1 MNYVKLIALLSLVLL
16 GACGA
21 SPTKASDGAIVTP
34 VATARSTA
42 HQDQANSESTQ
53 SDEDASAN
61 EGPIADSRQSLTDR
75 SPSPKQPEYCA
86 PEKYRQFFWNFVKDN
101 DMKNNRMR
109 VPYTSAEIQVRDYN
123 NPQKI
128 LEVVS
133 KEDYQGF
140 KISAVDYTMVY
151 DDRSITNLNSK
162 ARLKLDFESQTKD
175 VFRVNYVKAEFET
188 NPEAEDNNGKLIR
201 TYGAPGAYIFVYR
214 NGCWNLTAE
223 HRTLV
228 SRTDRTVGPSAAFLE
243 GELTKG
249 MAYADLRKTALVN
262 GWVPLASPN
271 CKDNTGGRALVCTD
285 IPEVNACSGDGYCLM
300 FFKHQDSGTRLS
312 VTTYGPYE
320 DWQTPGKASRLRV
333 KGWGIGD
340 AAAPLN

>member
-1 MNYVKLIALLSLVLL
+1 MNYGKLIALASLVLL

-21 SPTKASDGAIVTP
+21 SPTKASDGVIVTP
-34 VATARSTA
+34 VATARSATP
-42 HQDQANSESTQ
+42 QDQANSESTQ
-53 SDEDASAN
+53 SDENASPN
-61 EGPIADSRQSLTDR
+61 EGPIADSRQSPIDR

-86 PEKYRQFFWNFVKDN
+86 PGNYRQFFHTFVRDN

-109 VPYTSAEIQVRDYN
+109 APHTSAKIQVRDYN
-123 NPQKI
+123 NPQNI

-140 KISAVDYTMVY
+140 KISVIDYTMVY
-151 DDRSITNLNSK
+151 DDRSIANLNSK
-162 ARLKLDFESQTKD
+162 ARLKLDFTSQTKD
-175 VFRVNYVKAEFET
+175 VFRVNYVRAEFET
-188 NPEAEDNNGKLIR
+188 DPEAEDNNGKLIR
-201 TYGAPGAYIFVYR
+201 TYGAPGAYIFAHR
-214 NGCWNLTAE
+214 NSCWNLTEE
-223 HRTLV
+223 HRTVV
-228 SRTDRTVGPSAAFLE
+228 SGTDRTAGPSAAFLE

-249 MAYADLRKTALVN
+249 MAYADLRKTALGK

-271 CKDNTGGRALVCTD
+271 CQDNTGGRALVCTE
-285 IPEVNACSGDGYCLM
+285 IPEVNACSGGGYCLM

-312 VTTYGPYE
+312 VTTYGPYD
-320 DWQTPGKASRLRV
+320 DWQTPGRASRLRV